1 MVVSE
6 LVRILS
12 EHLRSGGEDVE
23 VVFDI
28 TDKDVVVPTDEDGI
42 WPVRGFEVVDGR
54 LYLHAGGEAAGSGA

>member
-6 LVRILS
+6 LVRILQG
-12 EHLRSGGEDVE
+12 HLRSGGEDVE

-28 TDKDVVVPTDEDGI
+28 TDKDVVVPTVEDGI

-54 LYLHAGGEAAGSGA
+54 LYLHAGDEVVDRGA